1 MNERKNKINARL
13 VFNVLAILFLI
24 FMVVAI
30 FFPQF
35 GCRNHR
41 GEFQMK
47 CWLELVSLGTALEA
61 YQSKYLIFPEGSAV
75 EIVKAL
81 LGDNPEKIKFLDV
94 RASDLSPAGEFLD
107 PWKTPFTI
115 NFSPTKSFVL
125 SSAGKDNIW
134 GNKDDIIFKSGSKDF
149 NTFTP

>member
-1 MNERKNKINARL
+1 M
-13 VFNVLAILFLI
+13 LAILFLI
-24 FMVVAI
+24 FMLVAI

-35 GCRNHR
+35 GCRDHR

-47 CWLELVSLGTALEA
+47 CQLELVSLGTALES
-61 YQSKYLIFPEGSAV
+61 YQSKYLVFPEGDAV

-107 PWKTPFTI
+107 PWKTPFAI
-115 NFSPTKSFVL
+115 KFSPTNSFIL
-125 SSAGKDNIW
+125 SSAGKDKIW
-134 GNKDDIIFKSGSKDF
+134 GSKDDIVFNSVSNDF
-149 NTFTP
+149 VKP